1 MPVSH
6 HEVPC
11 YVYNGKG
18 QLIDLSALVK
28 TQGGY
33 LVDTAEGWEFY
44 INVCRDITAGKSD
57 KY

>member
-33 LVDTAEGWEFY
+33 LVDSAEGLEFY